1 MERTVTAAF
10 GRGARRA
17 LKASGPHPIAL
28 SDVPALNAVF
38 SSAFTDRY
46 RKDGLVGVHVPN
58 LSAAIWRFAIEDAA
72 GGAMLWRGER
82 DEPVAFNICH
92 LSGTEGWMGPLAVDP
107 AHQGRGLGKTV
118 VKTGLDWLRAHGA
131 RVIGL
136 ETMPRTVDNIGFY
149 SRLGFEPGRLT
160 LTLTVDAA
168 YADSRVP
175 QLGRLT
181 DHEREQAIEAC
192 ASLTAELVDGYDF
205 SREIELTQSLGLGDT
220 LVLERDGSLRAF
232 AICHTAP
239 LVEGRVRDE
248 LRVLKLIGRTLADV
262 DELVTQLADYARRSG
277 ARRVAIRVQ
286 GDYSELFARLI
297 ARGGLV
303 RWTDLRMT
311 YRGYPESVPTSGVVM
326 SNWEI

>member
-1 MERTVTAAF
+1 MTAAF
-10 GRGARRA
+10 GRGTRHVPT
-17 LKASGPHPIAL
+17 ASGPYPVTTADIAG
-28 SDVPALNAVF
+28 LNVVF

-58 LSAAIWRFAIEDAA
+58 LSSAIWRFAIDDAA

-82 DEPVAFNICH
+82 DEPVAFNISH

-107 AHQGRGLGKTV
+107 SHQGHGLGRAV
-118 VKTGLDWLRAHGA
+118 VTAGTEWLRGRKAS
-131 RVIGL
+131 VIGL

-149 SRLGFEPGRLT
+149 SALGYTPGRLT
-160 LTLTVDAA
+160 ITVTVDAA
-168 YADSRVP
+168 YAESRVP

-181 DHEREQAIEAC
+181 ERERSSMIEQC
-192 ASLTAELVDGYDF
+192 AALSMELLPGYDF
-205 SREIELTQSLGLGDT
+205 TREIELTQTLGLGDT
-220 LVLERDGSLRAF
+220 LVLERGDVVHGF

-239 LVEGRVRDE
+239 LVEGRMRDE
-248 LRVLKLIGRTLADV
+248 VRVLKLVGRSYADI

-277 ARRVAIRVQ
+277 GRRVAIRLQ
-286 GDYSELFARLI
+286 GEYAVLYQRLI
-297 ARGGLV
+297 ARGARV

-311 YRGYPESVPTSGVVM
+311 YEGFAEKLPLSGIVL